1 MMASQERSNG
11 DAGPR
16 VGLIGAA
23 IRARVAASDGRL
35 FPVGPE
41 VDLPSGTVT
50 FLFTDVE
57 GSTQLWVA
65 DQRGMSESLALHD
78 TIIRKLV
85 EGVGGY
91 VFSTGGDSFAAAFA
105 RPSDALAAAQAV
117 QAELQSAYWPGPA
130 LRVRIGLH
138 LGEAEERG
146 GDYFGPPVNTAA
158 RVAAAGHGGQV
169 LLTEVVRVTSGVG
182 ATDLGVH
189 HLRDVAEP
197 LRLFQVGGGRFPP
210 LRVVDPAMTNLPVR
224 PTPLIGRE
232 EDVAHVRSLFARHR
246 LVTVTAVGGSG
257 KTRVALAVGEEEL
270 PHRSGGVWFADLRT
284 TTNDGDV
291 PAAIGNA
298 VGLSLRDGDATAQVV
313 DHLADK
319 AAMVILDNCEHVV
332 EGCASFANRFLTRAG
347 ESVLLATSREV
358 LAVEGE
364 CTVLL
369 GSLSAEGSDAPAVR
383 LFAQRA
389 AAADSRFVV
398 DETNASIIGA
408 VCQRL
413 DGMPLAIELA
423 AARVTMMTVSE
434 LADGLDDRFALLA
447 DVRHRQPERTLKGTL
462 DWSYDLLGRGEQRVL
477 RALGA
482 FVDGFDVAGVAAVS
496 DLPRTEAFRT
506 VAALAAKSLVVRH
519 DSGQQARFGLLETV
533 MAYAEEQLGA
543 AGETVDVRGAHL
555 RHFHALAT
563 AQGHGGL
570 AEIRLGVS
578 LRPERRNLTAA
589 FEWAAATAQWAQA
602 GELITGSYPA
612 YIFDGGALEARRLIE
627 RALAAIA
634 SHDASQADELRT
646 ALVMTA
652 VWLTDWDSYRRA
664 AEQLTRSATGIT
676 RALGY
681 TALVVSTPFADRAT
695 GHPDLDR
702 AKLELAAAGGTCPD
716 WLGELIAGLISWV
729 EGRAAASRGDFDEA
743 LRGCRA
749 YLAQC
754 DSLDYHPTT
763 TPRTVKYAA
772 TCEILLGDPTS
783 AIETVASLARF
794 DASIFPTEDIL
805 GLALLARGELT
816 DALPVVYAHAKRGL
830 SGRMPGEVCDS
841 AFLLAA
847 LAQAEGEDDHA
858 RDLLR
863 QMGAGL
869 EPGVILYSRHLAERL
884 GIGAEHADRQRRA
897 LTYPSTSAQGLIG
910 TRLATTAVRAE
921 LARRGWDERL
931 PEHPS

>member
-1 MMASQERSNG
+1 V
-11 DAGPR
+11 GPE
-16 VGLIGAA
+16 V
-23 IRARVAASDGRL
+23 
-35 FPVGPE
+35 PE

-78 TIIRKLV
+78 TIIRKSV

-91 VFSTGGDSFAAAFA
+91 IFCTGGDSFAAAFA
-105 RPSDALAAAQAV
+105 RPSDAVAAALAV
-117 QAELQSAYWPGPA
+117 QAELESACWPGPA

-169 LLTEVVRVTSGVG
+169 VLTEVVRVTSGVG

-197 LRLFQVGGGRFPP
+197 MRLFQLGGGRFPP

-232 EDVAHVRSLFARHR
+232 EDVAKVRGLFARYR

-284 TTNDGDV
+284 VTNDGDV
-291 PAAIGNA
+291 PAAISDA
-298 VGLSLRDGDATAQVV
+298 VGLSLRDGDATAQVI

-319 AAMVILDNCEHVV
+319 AALVILDNCEHLVD
-332 EGCASFANRFLTRAG
+332 GCAAFADRFLTRPG
-347 ESVLLATSREV
+347 ETVLLATSREA

-364 CTVLL
+364 CTMLL
-369 GSLSAEGSDAPAVR
+369 GSLSAEGSEAPAVR

-389 AAADSRFVV
+389 AAAYSRFVV
-398 DETNASIIGA
+398 DDTNASIIA
-408 VCQRL
+408 AICQRL
-413 DGMPLAIELA
+413 DGIPLAIELA
-423 AARVTMMTVSE
+423 AARITMMTPPE
-434 LADGLDDRFALLA
+434 LAEGLDDRFALLA

-462 DWSYDLLGRGEQRVL
+462 DWSYDLLGSGEQRVL
-477 RALGA
+477 RSLGA
-482 FVDGFDVAGVAAVS
+482 FVDGFDIAGVAAVS
-496 DLPRTEAFRT
+496 ALPRPEAFRT
-506 VAALAAKSLVVRH
+506 VEALTAKSLVVRH

-533 MAYAEEQLGA
+533 MAYAEEQLSA
-543 AGETVDVRGAHL
+543 SGETVEVRGAHL

-570 AEIRLGVS
+570 SELRLGVS

-589 FEWAAATAQWAQA
+589 FEWAAATVQWALA

-612 YIFDGGALEARRLIE
+612 YILDGGSLEARRLIE
-627 RALAAIA
+627 RALAAVA
-634 SHDASQADELRT
+634 SHHTSQADELRT
-646 ALVMTA
+646 ALLMTA

-664 AEQLTRSATGIT
+664 AGELTRSATGIM

-681 TALVVSTPFADRAT
+681 TALVVSTPFAASDT
-695 GHPDLDR
+695 DHPDLDR
-702 AKLELAAAGGTCPD
+702 ANRELAAARGTCPD
-716 WLGELIAGLISWV
+716 WLSELIAGLISWV
-729 EGRAAASRGDFDEA
+729 EGRAAAGHGDFHAA
-743 LRGCRA
+743 LQGCRA
-749 YLAQC
+749 YLAKC
-754 DSLDYHPTT
+754 DSLDYYPTT
-763 TPRTVKYAA
+763 TPRAVKYAA

-783 AIETVASLARF
+783 AIETVAWLVNF
-794 DASIFPTEDIL
+794 DASIFPTDDVL
-805 GLALLARGELT
+805 ALALLARDELT
-816 DALPVVYAHAKRGL
+816 EAIPVVYAHAKQGL
-830 SGRMPGEVCDS
+830 SGRMPGQVCDS
-841 AFLLAA
+841 ALLLAT
-847 LAQAEGEDDHA
+847 LAQAEGDADRA

-863 QMGAGL
+863 HMGGGF

-884 GIGAEHADRQRRA
+884 GIGAEHADRQQRA
-897 LTYPSTSAQGLIG
+897 LTYRSTSAQGLNG
-910 TRLATTAVRAE
+910 TRLAATAVRAE
-921 LARRGWDERL
+921 LARRG
-931 PEHPS
+931 